1 MCVSEAV
8 FLGRAVR
15 SGGVA
20 GVVDIDC
27 TCERERERE
36 CVYER
41 ERDHKNT
48 IVTSK
53 RVGSILS
60 QLSGGQTG
68 RYIDL

>member
-1 MCVSEAV
+1 MSEAV
-8 FLGRAVR
+8 FLGRTVR

-27 TCERERERE
+27 TCEREHE
-36 CVYER
+36 CVCER